1 MSEFCSDYR
10 SSSNP
15 LRAQKISKELQDQAS
30 IIFSGENRGKV
41 RPSGVAP
48 PARSL
53 AELTG
58 EKNVFAHLHSHFCWL
73 LWGGAMYLSEQVT
86 IGSPIAPPWL
96 GHDTEEGFT
105 MIQVDKEEWLL
116 RRKFGNSAESDGE
129 DIETLREVFHTY
141 RTGFVQAAFCCL
153 TGVALVVRGDQTRG
167 RLIAQGFSKLLPDNF
182 SHRIDLKATQFDGN
196 KNILYLPADTA
207 VPAHGSAKL
216 CVMECLINGAIAT
229 KWGGDLPAKL
239 PDMLQKVIK
248 YCDEKMFNVDTLE
261 QRLKVLVHE
270 WKK

>member
-1 MSEFCSDYR
+1 MIIIS
-10 SSSNP
+10 
-15 LRAQKISKELQDQAS
+15 LLQKISKELQDHATVV
-30 IIFSGENRGKV
+30 FKLENKNKV

-58 EKNVFAHLHSHFCWL
+58 QKNVFATLHSHFCWL
-73 LWGGAMYLSEQVT
+73 LWGGARYLSEQVT

-116 RRKFGNSAESDGE
+116 RKKFGSEGPSRCSDGK
-129 DIETLREVFHTY
+129 DIENMRQVFSLY
-141 RTGFVQAAFCCL
+141 QPGFIQAAFCCL
-153 TGVALVVRGDQTRG
+153 TGVTLVVRGDQLRG
-167 RLIAQGFSKLLPDNF
+167 KLLAQGFSKLLPDNF
-182 SHRIDLKATQFDGN
+182 ARVIDLNATKFDSN
-196 KNILYLPADTA
+196 KKILYLTSATA
-207 VPAHGSAKL
+207 VPQCSSKL
-216 CVMECLINGAIAT
+216 CIMECLLNGAVTT
-229 KWGGDLPAKL
+229 KWSGELPSKL
-239 PDMLQKVIK
+239 PDILQKIIRFM
-248 YCDEKMFNVDTLE
+248 DEKMLNTETLD

>member
-1 MSEFCSDYR
+1 M
-10 SSSNP
+10 
-15 LRAQKISKELQDQAS
+15 
-30 IIFSGENRGKV
+30 
-41 RPSGVAP
+41 AP

-53 AELTG
+53 PELTG

-73 LWGGAMYLSEQVT
+73 LLGGARYLSEQVT

-116 RRKFGNSAESDGE
+116 RKRSKFNDGQ
-129 DIETLREVFHTY
+129 DIESIRQFFNTY
-141 RTGFVQAAFCCL
+141 QSDFVQAAFCAL
-153 TGVALVVRGDQTRG
+153 TGITLVVRGGDLRG
-167 RLIAQGFSKLLPDNF
+167 QLLARGFSKLLPDNF
-182 SHRIDLKATQFDGN
+182 AHRIDLNAKKFDPD
-196 KNILYLPADTA
+196 KRILCLPSDSA
-207 VPAHGSAKL
+207 VPQCSSKL
-216 CVMECLINGAIAT
+216 CIVECLISGAIAT
-229 KWGGDLPAKL
+229 KWSGELPSKL

-248 YCDEKMFNVDTLE
+248 FCDEKMFNLETLE